1 LEYTA
6 NLEANEVVHFAPA
19 SPGRIEK
26 IFVEVGDKVRKGETI
41 IHMDKTQLKQARIQ
55 LKNVESNFRR
65 LDTLYKMNSVSEQQ
79 WEQAKTQFEVA
90 MANVQFLDENTTM
103 KSPINGIITDKYY
116 EEKEMFSG
124 APNTASG
131 KAAIVTIMQLN
142 PLKAFVDIP
151 ARYYSEINKGMD
163 VWLTLNT
170 LEDTTFK
177 GSITKIYPTIHQN
190 TLTFKTEI
198 LIDNPERKLRPGMFA
213 RLVIELKRSES
224 LVVPASTVLQE
235 EGTNNRYVFV
245 DDHGKA
251 RKINVNIGKRFND
264 KMEILSPELHE
275 GMKLIDKGQTK
286 LFDGASITVVK
297 D

>member
-1 LEYTA
+1 
-6 NLEANEVVHFAPA
+6 
-19 SPGRIEK
+19 
-26 IFVEVGDKVRKGETI
+26 
-41 IHMDKTQLKQARIQ
+41 
-55 LKNVESNFRR
+55 
-65 LDTLYKMNSVSEQQ
+65 
-79 WEQAKTQFEVA
+79 
-90 MANVQFLDENTTM
+90 
-103 KSPINGIITDKYY
+103 
-116 EEKEMFSG
+116 
-124 APNTASG
+124 
-131 KAAIVTIMQLN
+131 
-142 PLKAFVDIP
+142 
-151 ARYYSEINKGMD
+151 
-163 VWLTLNT
+163 
-170 LEDTTFK
+170 
-177 GSITKIYPTIHQN
+177 
-190 TLTFKTEI
+190 
-198 LIDNPERKLRPGMFA
+198 MFA